1 MRKAQ
6 FYDFG
11 PFRID
16 RADRLLLCRGKP
28 VQLTPKA
35 FDTLLVLIES
45 GKRLVEKNDLMQA
58 VWPDTFVA
66 ESSLT
71 FNISTLRK
79 VLAEHDDKRQYI
91 ETVPR
96 RGYRFVAE
104 VTMTTE
110 DLNGQDKKQS
120 GQGAGTDV
128 KTIAIL
134 PFRSLMLDNEYRYLG
149 LGMADAL
156 ITKLSNIRRLLV
168 RPTSAVVKYDNLE
181 QDPLTVGA
189 ALGVESVLEGTIR
202 SLGETVRVTVQLV
215 DVRTKAPVWAEKFDE
230 RLTDLFT
237 LEDSIAGRL
246 VSALMLTLNADEA
259 NRLKRHFTES
269 PEAYHAY
276 LKGRYYWNKQTAEG
290 LQKSVEHFE
299 QAVAIDLDYALAYAG
314 LADAYN
320 LIGAWGGVPPSL
332 VLPKAKELALKAVA
346 IDETLAEAHTPLGGV
361 KSMYDWDWA
370 GAEAEFKRA
379 IELSPGYAGAYQA
392 YAMVCLSPQGRL
404 AEALAQIE
412 RAQGLDPLSLFINAS
427 VGMVLNYAGRN
438 ADAIQQLH
446 KVIDLEPGFY
456 LSHWCI
462 GYAYEQIGSYED
474 AVASFQKARVL
485 SGANSSTTRSL
496 AHLYAVMGKR
506 EEAEALLEELIETSR
521 HRYISP
527 YDVAGIYA
535 GLDDKESALKYLQ
548 AACED
553 HSGSLIW
560 LNVDKTFETLRSEP
574 LFKELLRRLNLE
586 PQEGSQNRER

>member
-1 MRKAQ
+1 MKKAQ
-6 FYDFG
+6 YYDFA

-16 RADRLLLCRGKP
+16 LEDRLLLCRGKP
-28 VQLTPKA
+28 VPLTPKA
-35 FDTLLVLIES
+35 FDTLLVLVES

-79 VLAEHDDKRQYI
+79 VLGEHDDKRPYI

-104 VTMTTE
+104 VRMTTE
-110 DLNGQDKKQS
+110 DLNGPDQTLS
-120 GQGAGTDV
+120 GEGLGTGV
-128 KTIAIL
+128 KTMAIL
-134 PFRSLMLDNEYRYLG
+134 PFRSLMLDTEYRYLG

-156 ITKLSNIRRLLV
+156 ITKLSNLRRLLV

-181 QDPLTVGA
+181 QDPFMVGA
-189 ALGVESVLEGTIR
+189 ELGVESVLEGTIR
-202 SLGETVRVTVQLV
+202 SLGEMVRVTVQLV

-230 RLTDLFT
+230 KLTDLFT
-237 LEDSIAGRL
+237 LEDSIAARL

-259 NRLKRHFTES
+259 DRLKRRFTGS
-269 PEAYHAY
+269 AEAYHAY

-299 QAVAIDLDYALAYAG
+299 QAVALDSNYARAYAG

-332 VLPKAKELALKAVA
+332 VLPKAQELALKAVA
-346 IDETLAEAHTPLGGV
+346 IDGTLAEAHTALGGI
-361 KSMYDWDWA
+361 KAIYDWDWA

-379 IELSPGYAGAYQA
+379 IELSQGYAGAYQA

-404 AEALAQIE
+404 DEALAQIE
-412 RAQGLDPLSLFINAS
+412 HAQGLDPLSLFINAS

-438 ADAIQQLH
+438 DEAIEQLQ

-456 LSHWCI
+456 LSHWCL
-462 GYAYEQIGSYED
+462 GYAYEQIGSYEE
-474 AVASFQKARVL
+474 AVASCQKARVL

-506 EEAEALLEELIETSR
+506 EEAEDLLRELIETSQ
-521 HRYISP
+521 HRYVSP

-535 GLDDKESALKYLQ
+535 GLGDKERALKYLQ
-548 AACED
+548 AAYED
-553 HSGSLIW
+553 HSGALVW
-560 LNVDKTFETLRSEP
+560 VKVDKTFATLRAEP
-574 LFKELLRRLNLE
+574 LFKELLQRLNLE
-586 PQEGSQNRER
+586 P

>member
-1 MRKAQ
+1 MKKAQ

-28 VQLTPKA
+28 VPLTPKA
-35 FDTLLVLIES
+35 FDTLLVLVES
-45 GKRLVEKNDLMQA
+45 GKRLVEKDDLMQA

-79 VLAEHDDKRQYI
+79 VLGEHDDKRPYI

-96 RGYRFVAE
+96 RGYRLVTE
-104 VTMTTE
+104 VTMTAE
-110 DLNGQDKKQS
+110 DLNGPDKR
-120 GQGAGTDV
+120 QGGEGPGTGV
-128 KTIAIL
+128 KTMAIL
-134 PFRSLMLDNEYRYLG
+134 PFRSLMPDHEYRYLG

-156 ITKLSNIRRLLV
+156 ITKLSNLRRLLV

-181 QDPLTVGA
+181 QDPVMVGV

-202 SLGETVRVTVQLV
+202 SLGETVRITVQLV

-237 LEDSIAGRL
+237 LEDSIAARL
-246 VSALMLTLNADEA
+246 VSALMLTLNVDEA
-259 NRLKRHFTES
+259 DRLKRRFTGS
-269 PEAYHAY
+269 AEAYHAY
-276 LKGRYYWNKQTAEG
+276 LKGRYYWNKQTPEG

-299 QAVAIDLDYALAYAG
+299 QAVAIDPNYALAYAG

-320 LIGAWGGVPPSL
+320 LIGAWGGVSPSL
-332 VLPKAKELALKAVA
+332 VLPRAKDMALKAVA
-346 IDETLAEAHTPLGGV
+346 IDETLAEARTSLGGI
-361 KSMYDWDWA
+361 KAIYDWDWA

-379 IELSPGYAGAYQA
+379 IEVSPGYAGAYQA

-404 AEALAQIE
+404 DEALAEIE

-438 ADAIQQLH
+438 AEAIQQLQ
-446 KVIDLEPGFY
+446 KVVDLEPGFY
-456 LSHWCI
+456 LSHWCM
-462 GYAYEQIGSYED
+462 GYAYEQLGSYEE
-474 AVASFQKARVL
+474 AVASGQKARML

-506 EEAEALLEELIETSR
+506 EEAEGLLRELIEISQ
-521 HRYISP
+521 HRYVSP

-535 GLDDKESALKYLQ
+535 GLGDKESALKYLQ

-553 HSGSLIW
+553 HSGALVW
-560 LNVDKTFETLRSEP
+560 VNVDKTFETLRGEP
-574 LFKELLRRLNLE
+574 LFKELLRRMNLE
-586 PQEGSQNRER
+586 P